1 MLDIISST
9 FTSTNLRKEFE
20 IAKGKAAPTIKE
32 LKVTGSKILM
42 TLVYE
47 MDNPYPKS
55 KNDRQTDMKTFIPLE
70 T

>member
-20 IAKGKAAPTIKE
+20 IAKGNAAPTIKE
-32 LKVTGSKILM
+32 PNVTGSKILI

-47 MDNPYPKS
+47 SDNPYPKS
-55 KNDRQTDMKTFIPLE
+55 KNDKQTDMKIFIPLE